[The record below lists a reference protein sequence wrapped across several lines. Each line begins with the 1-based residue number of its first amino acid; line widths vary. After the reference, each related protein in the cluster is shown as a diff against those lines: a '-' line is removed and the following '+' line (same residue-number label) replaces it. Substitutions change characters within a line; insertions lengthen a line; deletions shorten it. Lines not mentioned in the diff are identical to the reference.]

1 MKRIGALLGC
11 AVLFGVIATAES
23 ATPVG
28 FTPKLIAGTWNGSWT
43 NTTFGS
49 TGPAKIVGKALAQN
63 TKLQF
68 TVDFGG
74 NVFGCTDPGAET
86 SKLLTKGTGFGHW
99 NAAGFKTKGTSK
111 AFGAMTLAYAY
122 KTKAIAG
129 SGSNPACATGLSWK
143 IAGKFTG
150 KVFNGTINI
159 TLADS
164 STAVSTL
171 TLTKS

>member
-1 MKRIGALLGC
+1 LAGC
-11 AVLFGVIATAES
+11 AVLFGVIATAQS

-28 FTPKLIAGTWNGSWT
+28 FTPKLLAGIWSGSWM

-49 TGPAKIVGKALAQN
+49 TGPARIVGKSLSKN
-63 TKLQF
+63 TKLSF
-68 TVDFGG
+68 TADFGG

-86 SKLLTKGTGFGHW
+86 TKVLTKGTGFGHW
-99 NAAGFKTKGTSK
+99 NAAGFKIKGTSP
-111 AFGAMTLAYAY
+111 AFGAMTLAYAF

-129 SGSNPACATGLSWK
+129 SGSNPACAAGLTWK

-150 KVFNGTINI
+150 KTFNGTINI
-159 TLADS
+159 TLPDS